1 MDPIDVRNPRTGAVD
16 YQLQPPSSD
25 ALARRCAELRAA
37 QTDWA
42 ALPPEERSAVMLRW
56 AESID
61 RHADQIARALAA
73 DTGRW
78 RMSVESPQNV
88 ANGVRGWCEMA
99 GALLE
104 PSTGESTLMPQA
116 SFVTYPRPYPLLAVI
131 SPWNVPFLL
140 ATIDAIPA
148 LLAGC
153 AAIVKPSEVTP
164 RFIEPVQASIDA
176 VPELARVLQFVGGAA
191 ETGQQM
197 IAEAD
202 VAVFTGS
209 VATGK
214 RVLHAASERFIP
226 SFLELGGKDAAIVTE
241 CADIERGARAVLRG
255 AIMASGQLCYSIERV
270 YVHASI
276 HDEFVEKLTEA
287 ARALKINYPDIHQ
300 GHIGPLIF
308 ARQADVI
315 ADHIADARAKGA
327 NVLTGGDI
335 ENHDGGLWVRATV
348 ITGVDHGMRVMTD
361 ETFGPLVPVMPYEDD
376 DQAVAL
382 ANDTQFGLSAAVIAG
397 SETRAAEIGR
407 RLNAGAVSLMDTA
420 LTGAIRRD
428 AETTSFGCS
437 GLGGSRM
444 GPASIARF
452 FRRQTLITNHG
463 AVQSMEDLGEAQAPQ
478 LAY

>member
-1 MDPIDVRNPRTGAVD
+1 MQSIDVRNPRTGAFD
-16 YQLQPPSSD
+16 YQLQPPSSE

-37 QTDWA
+37 QSSWS
-42 ALPPEERSAVMLRW
+42 ALPPAERCAVLLRW

-61 RHADQIARALAA
+61 RHADEIARALAA

-88 ANGVRGWCEMA
+88 ASGIRGWCEMA
-99 GALLE
+99 EALLE
-104 PSTGESTLMPQA
+104 PAGGRSTLMADA

-140 ATIDAIPA
+140 STIDATPA

-153 AAIVKPSEVTP
+153 AAIIKPSEVTP

-176 VPELARVLQFVGGAA
+176 VPELAAVLQFVGGAA

-197 IAEAD
+197 IGEAD
-202 VAVFTGS
+202 LVVFTGS
-209 VATGK
+209 VATGQRILK
-214 RVLHAASERFIP
+214 AASQRFIP

-241 CADIERGARAVLRG
+241 CADLERAARAVLRG
-255 AIMASGQLCYSIERV
+255 AVMASGQLCYSIERV
-270 YVHASI
+270 YVHESV
-276 HDEFVEKLTEA
+276 HDEFVERLTRA
-287 ARALKINYPDIHQ
+287 ALALDINYPDIHQ

-308 ARQADVI
+308 AQQAEVI
-315 ADHIADARAKGA
+315 ADHIADASAKGA
-327 NVLTGGDI
+327 SVLTGGEI

-361 ETFGPLVPVMPYEDD
+361 ETFGPLVPVMPYRDD
-376 DQAVAL
+376 EQAIRL

-397 SETRAAEIGR
+397 LDTRAAEIGR

-420 LTGAIRRD
+420 LTGAILRD
-428 AETTSFGCS
+428 AEKTSFGCS

-444 GPASIARF
+444 GAASIARF
-452 FRRQTLITNHG
+452 FRKQTLITNHG
-463 AVQSMEDLGEAQAPQ
+463 GVQSMEELGEAQAGRPGG
-478 LAY
+478 